1 MNMVVSGESFI
12 TEGGTLIEVMR
23 EAVRAE
29 TGLTPELS
37 TGGGTSDARFIKD
50 YCPVAEFG
58 LVNATIHQIN
68 ERVLVDDLKRL
79 QRIYRRMIDLFFEC
93 AGGA

>member
-1 MNMVVSGESFI
+1 MQ
-12 TEGGTLIEVMR
+12 

-29 TGLTPELS
+29 TGLTPALS

-79 QRIYRRMIDLFFEC
+79 QRIYRRMINLFF
-93 AGGA
+93 ARAAA